1 MVFSSSTFLFVYF
14 PVVLVIYYLLHQR
27 YRNTFLFLA
36 SLVFYAWGEPKF
48 VLVLIISVFINYVAA
63 LLVDIKRVGGGKT
76 CKIILGIDVVLNL
89 LLLFV
94 FKYLNFIT
102 GNLKYI
108 FPEIVVTDIVL
119 PIGISFFTFQA
130 ISYVTD
136 VCRGRGK
143 AQRNILN
150 VGLYITFFPQLI
162 AGPIVRYKSIASE
175 ILERNTTWDDFCI
188 GTKRFLRGIIKKI
201 IVSNNLAL
209 VADTAFSSTSGDLS
223 VCMAWFG
230 MLAYTL
236 QIYYDFSGYSD
247 MAIGLGRMFGFHF
260 NENFDYPYI
269 SKSITEFWRR
279 WHISLGSWFRDYVYI
294 PLGGSK
300 VETRWRH
307 IRNLF
312 IVWFLTGIWH
322 GARWNFIFWGL
333 MYFVLLL
340 LEKYIIHPEKF
351 SGIRWKKYAWQVVT
365 MLCVGFGWVLFR
377 VEGLHSAVSYV
388 KLMFGLQNNLFV
400 NAETLFYIREY
411 ACITLIAIIFS
422 VPVLRYLEEYVCR
435 RNKKWILE
443 IVESIVY
450 VILFLFAISYLV
462 TGAHNPFIYF
472 NF

>member
-1 MVFSSSTFLFVYF
+1 M
-14 PVVLVIYYLLHQR
+14 
-27 YRNTFLFLA
+27 
-36 SLVFYAWGEPKF
+36 
-48 VLVLIISVFINYVAA
+48 
-63 LLVDIKRVGGGKT
+63 
-76 CKIILGIDVVLNL
+76 
-89 LLLFV
+89 LLFV

-130 ISYVTD
+130 ISYVAD

-162 AGPIVRYKSIASE
+162 AGPIVRYESIASE

-269 SKSITEFWRR
+269 SKSIMEFWRR

-351 SGIRWKKYAWQVVT
+351 SGIKWKKYVWQVVT

-377 VEGLHSAVSYV
+377 AEGLHSAVSYI
-388 KLMFGLQNNLFV
+388 KFMFGLQNNLFV

-422 VPVLRYLEEYVCR
+422 VPVLRYLEECVCR

>member
-1 MVFSSSTFLFVYF
+1 M
-14 PVVLVIYYLLHQR
+14 
-27 YRNTFLFLA
+27 
-36 SLVFYAWGEPKF
+36 
-48 VLVLIISVFINYVAA
+48 
-63 LLVDIKRVGGGKT
+63 
-76 CKIILGIDVVLNL
+76 
-89 LLLFV
+89 LLFV